1 MSKLFSLE
9 GRVALVTGASRGLG
23 WAIAEALAEHGAH
36 VVLSS
41 RDRAAL
47 ERRAAELDRRGHS
60 AQARAFDAADRAA
73 GAAAVAAVQAEHGR
87 IDILV
92 NNAGMVHRDPIAE
105 LDDGDWDRVIETN
118 LTSVMRLSRDA
129 GRHMAARGHGR
140 IINTASIMSLVA
152 RPGIASYVASK
163 GGLAAL
169 TRALAVEFG
178 PRGVTSNAIAPGYI
192 VSEMTADL
200 HSNPEFDTF
209 VRGRTPLGR
218 WGEAKEI
225 GAVALFLASDASSYV
240 NGHLLVADG
249 GLTAAL

>member
-41 RDRAAL
+41 RDQAAL
-47 ERRAAELDRRGHS
+47 EQRAAELERRGRS
-60 AQARAFDAADRAA
+60 AQVRAFDAADRAA
-73 GAAAVAAVQAEHGR
+73 GAEAVAAVHGEHGR
-87 IDILV
+87 LDILV
-92 NNAGMVHRDPIAE
+92 NNAGINHREPIAD
-105 LDDGDWDRVIETN
+105 LDDEDWDRVIETN

-152 RPGIASYVASK
+152 RPGIAPYVASK

-178 PRGVTSNAIAPGYI
+178 PRGVNSNAIAPGYI
-192 VSEMTADL
+192 VTDMNTAL
-200 HSNPEFDTF
+200 QANPEFDSF

-249 GLTAAL
+249 GLTVAL

>member
-41 RDRAAL
+41 RDQAAL
-47 ERRAAELDRRGHS
+47 EKRVAELEKCGHS
-60 AQARAFDAADRAA
+60 AQARAFDATDRAA

-92 NNAGMVHRDPIAE
+92 NNAGMVHRDTIAE
-105 LDDGDWDRVIETN
+105 LADEDWDRVIETN
-118 LTSVMRLSRDA
+118 LTAAFRLARDA
-129 GRHMAARGHGR
+129 ARHMAARGHGR

-152 RPGIASYVASK
+152 RPGVASYVASK

-192 VSEMTADL
+192 VSDMTANL
-200 HSNPEFDTF
+200 HDDPEFDSF
-209 VRGRTPLGR
+209 VRTRTPLGR
-218 WGEAKEI
+218 WGEAREI

>member
-1 MSKLFSLE
+1 MSDLCSLE

-23 WAIAEALAEHGAH
+23 WAIAEAFAEHGAH

-41 RDRAAL
+41 RDQAAL
-47 ERRAAELDRRGHS
+47 DDRAAELENRGQS

-73 GAAAVAAVQAEHGR
+73 GAEAVAAVQAEHGR
-87 IDILV
+87 LDILV
-92 NNAGMVHRDPIAE
+92 NNAGINHRAPIAE
-105 LDDGDWDRVIETN
+105 MDDADWDRVIETN
-118 LTSVMRLSRDA
+118 LTATFRLARDA

-140 IINTASIMSLVA
+140 IINTASIMSLIA
-152 RPGIASYVASK
+152 RSGIAPYIASK

-178 PRGVTSNAIAPGYI
+178 PRGVNSNAIGPGYI
-192 VSEMTADL
+192 VTEMNTPLKA
-200 HSNPEFDTF
+200 NPEFDSF
-209 VRGRTPLGR
+209 VCERTPLGR

>member
-41 RDRAAL
+41 RDQAVLDA
-47 ERRAAELDRRGHS
+47 RAAELEKRGLS
-60 AQARAFDAADRAA
+60 AQARAFDATDRAA

-92 NNAGMVHRDPIAE
+92 NNAGMVHRDTIAE
-105 LDDGDWDRVIETN
+105 LADEDWDRVIETN
-118 LTSVMRLSRDA
+118 LTAAFRLSRDA
-129 GRHMAARGHGR
+129 ARHMAAAGHGR

-152 RPGIASYVASK
+152 RPGVASYVASK

-192 VSEMTADL
+192 VSDMTANL
-200 HSNPEFDTF
+200 HDDPEFDSF
-209 VRGRTPLGR
+209 VRTRTPLGR
-218 WGEAKEI
+218 WGEAREI

>member
-23 WAIAEALAEHGAH
+23 WAIAEAFAEHGAH

-41 RDRAAL
+41 RDQAAL
-47 ERRAAELDRRGHS
+47 EKRAAELEKCGHS
-60 AQARAFDAADRAA
+60 AQARAFDATDRAA

-92 NNAGMVHRDPIAE
+92 NNAGMVHRDTIAE
-105 LDDGDWDRVIETN
+105 LADEDWDRVIETN
-118 LTSVMRLSRDA
+118 LTAAFRLARDA
-129 GRHMAARGHGR
+129 ARHMAARGHGR

-152 RPGIASYVASK
+152 RPGVASYVASK

-192 VSEMTADL
+192 VSDMTANL
-200 HSNPEFDTF
+200 HDDPEFDSF
-209 VRGRTPLGR
+209 VRTRTPLGR
-218 WGEAKEI
+218 WGEAREI

>member
-41 RDRAAL
+41 RDQAAL
-47 ERRAAELDRRGHS
+47 EKRAAELDNRGLS

-92 NNAGMVHRDPIAE
+92 NNAGINHWEPIAE
-105 LDDGDWDRVIETN
+105 LDDGDWDRVLEIN
-118 LTSVMRLSRDA
+118 LTAVMRLSRDA
-129 GRHMAARGHGR
+129 GRHMAAAGHGR

-152 RPGIASYVASK
+152 RPGIAPYIASK

-169 TRALAVEFG
+169 TRALAIEFG
-178 PRGVTSNAIAPGYI
+178 PQGVTSNAIAPGYI
-192 VSEMTADL
+192 VSDMTAAL
-200 HSNPEFDTF
+200 KAKPEFDSF

-218 WGEAKEI
+218 WGEAREI

>member
-1 MSKLFSLE
+1 MPKLFSLE

-41 RDRAAL
+41 RDQAALDARAADL
-47 ERRAAELDRRGHS
+47 KERGLS
-60 AQARAFDAADRAA
+60 AQARAFDVSDRAA
-73 GAAAVAAVQAEHGR
+73 GAEAVAAVHGEHGHL
-87 IDILV
+87 DILV
-92 NNAGMVHRDPIAE
+92 NNAGIVQRKPIAE
-105 LDDGDWDRVIETN
+105 LADEDWDRIIETN
-118 LTSVMRLSRDA
+118 LTAAFRLARDA
-129 GRHMAARGHGR
+129 GRHMAAAGHGR
-140 IINTASIMSLVA
+140 IINIASIMSVVA
-152 RPGIASYVASK
+152 RPGVASYVVSK
-163 GGLAAL
+163 GGLAML

-178 PRGVTSNAIAPGYI
+178 PQGVTSNAIAPGYI

-200 HSNPEFDTF
+200 HDNPEFDSF
-209 VRGRTPLGR
+209 VRERTPLGR

-249 GLTAAL
+249 GLTIAL

>member
-1 MSKLFSLE
+1 MSELFSLE

-36 VVLSS
+36 VVLAS
-41 RDRAAL
+41 RDQAAL
-47 ERRAAELDRRGHS
+47 DARVAELAGRGLS

-73 GAAAVAAVQAEHGR
+73 GTETVATVQAEHGHL
-87 IDILV
+87 DILV
-92 NNAGMVHRDPIAE
+92 NNAGINHRAPLAE
-105 LDDGDWDRVIETN
+105 FEDADWDRILETN
-118 LTSVMRLSRDA
+118 LTSAMRLSRDA
-129 GRHMAARGHGR
+129 GRQMAARGHGR

-152 RPGIASYVASK
+152 RPGVPAYIASK

-178 PRGVTSNAIAPGYI
+178 PKGVTSNAIAPGYI
-192 VSEMTADL
+192 VSEMTALLKDQ
-200 HSNPEFDTF
+200 PEFDSM
-209 VRGRTPLGR
+209 VRDRTPLGR
-218 WGEAKEI
+218 WGEPREI

-249 GLTAAL
+249 GMTVTL

>member
-41 RDRAAL
+41 RDQAAL
-47 ERRAAELDRRGHS
+47 DERAAELEKRGQS

-73 GAAAVAAVQAEHGR
+73 GAEAVAAVHGEHDR
-87 IDILV
+87 LDILV
-92 NNAGMVHRDPIAE
+92 NNAGMVHRDAIAE
-105 LDDGDWDRVIETN
+105 LADEDWDRVIETN
-118 LTSVMRLSRDA
+118 LTAAFRLARDA
-129 GRHMAARGHGR
+129 ARHMAARGHGR

-152 RPGIASYVASK
+152 RPRVASYVASK
-163 GGLAAL
+163 GALAAL

-178 PRGVTSNAIAPGYI
+178 PQGVTSNAIAPGYI

-200 HSNPEFDTF
+200 HNDPEFDTF
-209 VRGRTPLGR
+209 VRTRTPLGR

-249 GLTAAL
+249 GLTITL